1 MGAELVVRKITS
13 QDARAFR
20 ELRLFGLKEAPYA
33 FGMAHEEF
41 VSSTEDSVRKTL
53 ELLSP
58 GFAVGAFNSTGDLS
72 GIAVVD
78 IQKGVKRKHVGLV
91 WGVYVHPTARG
102 SGVGERML
110 TALID
115 FAREVETLQVLN
127 LSVYVKNQPAIS
139 LYERVGFRSW
149 GIESMALRVGK
160 EFLDEMHM
168 SLSLDRAHQIQI
180 EAPRSR

>member
-1 MGAELVVRKITS
+1 
-13 QDARAFR
+13 
-20 ELRLFGLKEAPYA
+20 
-33 FGMAHEEF
+33 MA
-41 VSSTEDSVRKTL
+41 
-53 ELLSP
+53 
-58 GFAVGAFNSTGDLS
+58 
-72 GIAVVD
+72 
-78 IQKGVKRKHVGLV
+78 

-102 SGVGERML
+102 SGVGERVL
-110 TALID
+110 TALIY

-168 SLSLDRAHQIQI
+168 SLSLDKAHQFQM
-180 EAPRSR
+180 EAQRSR